1 MLLEAM
7 WLEGEESNI
16 VAEAGNLVE
25 DGAGWTLMA
34 VSWDLV
40 RCLQSSQDTH
50 AWSRLEMLLLLISIW
65 IRMEQK
71 RMQASFI
78 FVPAGKQCS
87 GCW

>member
-1 MLLEAM
+1 MLAK
-7 WLEGEESNI
+7 
-16 VAEAGNLVE
+16 
-25 DGAGWTLMA
+25 
-34 VSWDLV
+34 
-40 RCLQSSQDTH
+40 QSGHTQ